1 MILKDLLPIRPPS
14 EFDPGPSY
22 FYENVVKHLI
32 PDMVKLMNT
41 GLHIDSNEVDK
52 LRSTLDDILQTV
64 VDRLASNSIIK
75 TYQKSRLKEHKKE
88 VTDTLRT
95 IDDYIVPYNEK
106 SAVHRVYIVNRRL
119 RELGQE
125 ELIKSKWNL
134 TDIKKMNLY
143 LEDSLLTKLL
153 DKTITQE
160 EASPGMRDMA
170 QSKLDVWNIPRIKSM
185 ATIPAFN
192 PGSSKQV
199 SGLFASIGIEPL
211 AFSKDTGEPSWGRGQ
226 IEEVLETAT
235 DIDLIDLL
243 EAFIDYSFGNIV
255 RTTFVEGFDKFSIN
269 NVLRGNFK
277 LFGAKTFRPTSN
289 SINLLNMPSTKS
301 IYAKPLKKCIVA
313 PPGYLIWTIDYSA
326 LEDRV
331 IANLSGD
338 INKQNIFLE
347 GLDGHSL
354 NAVGYFP
361 DKVAKILGPN
371 TDNVAYVRKFMAEV
385 DAGNKEIKAL
395 RQEGKG
401 PTFGLAYGAFPKK
414 IAATIKCSIEDAT
427 KIFDN
432 YHEVL
437 YPGITSF
444 REDIILPQAKRDG
457 YIHMGLGCRMYVD
470 DVDKDARTV
479 FNSASQFW
487 SILTLIS
494 LHRLNNEIV
503 ATKKEE
509 DIQANATIYDAIYGL
524 VKADA
529 ESIKWLNDTICP
541 IMEKDF
547 LEDQVV
553 HNSANLEIGSNWAEL
568 TELQHSVT
576 IQQIQEVID
585 EI

>member
-1 MILKDLLPIRPPS
+1 
-14 EFDPGPSY
+14 
-22 FYENVVKHLI
+22 
-32 PDMVKLMNT
+32 
-41 GLHIDSNEVDK
+41 
-52 LRSTLDDILQTV
+52 
-64 VDRLASNSIIK
+64 
-75 TYQKSRLKEHKKE
+75 
-88 VTDTLRT
+88 
-95 IDDYIVPYNEK
+95 
-106 SAVHRVYIVNRRL
+106 
-119 RELGQE
+119 
-125 ELIKSKWNL
+125 
-134 TDIKKMNLY
+134 
-143 LEDSLLTKLL
+143 
-153 DKTITQE
+153 
-160 EASPGMRDMA
+160 
-170 QSKLDVWNIPRIKSM
+170 
-185 ATIPAFN
+185 
-192 PGSSKQV
+192 
-199 SGLFASIGIEPL
+199 
-211 AFSKDTGEPSWGRGQ
+211 
-226 IEEVLETAT
+226 
-235 DIDLIDLL
+235 
-243 EAFIDYSFGNIV
+243 
-255 RTTFVEGFDKFSIN
+255 
-269 NVLRGNFK
+269 
-277 LFGAKTFRPTSN
+277 
-289 SINLLNMPSTKS
+289 MPSTKS

-444 REDIILPQAKRDG
+444 REEKILPQAKRDG

-470 DVDKDARTV
+470 DIDKDARTV

-503 ATKKEE
+503 VTKQEE
-509 DIQANATIYDAIYGL
+509 DIQANATIYDAVYGL
-524 VKADA
+524 VKADPK
-529 ESIKWLNDTICP
+529 SIKWLNDTICP
-541 IMEKDF
+541 IMEEDF

-553 HNSANLEIGSNWAEL
+553 HNSANLEIGLSWADLIEL
-568 TELQHSVT
+568 EHNAT
-576 IQQIQEVID
+576 IQQIQEVIGTKCGKQKYK
-585 EI
+585 EEE